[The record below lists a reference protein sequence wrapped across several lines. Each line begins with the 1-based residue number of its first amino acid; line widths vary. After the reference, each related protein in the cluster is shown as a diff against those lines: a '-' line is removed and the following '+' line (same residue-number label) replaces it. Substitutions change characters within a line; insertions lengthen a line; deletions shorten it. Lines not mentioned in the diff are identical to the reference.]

1 MSKKLIF
8 KDSIDG
14 TKYLVSRIGPYN
26 TNANCGKCF
35 RWQRTENT
43 YSINVNCEAVNKQ
56 LLCKLEKLIA
66 NGGSQYFYFK
76 LLKYKIDKK

>member
-14 TKYLVSRIGPYN
+14 TKYLVSKIGPYN
-26 TNANCGKCF
+26 TNLNCTKCF
-35 RWQRTENT
+35 RWNHIDNF
-43 YSINVNCEAVNKQ
+43 YPANVSCYAVHKQ
-56 LLCKLEKLIA
+56 LSCRSLKLIA

-76 LLKYKIDKK
+76 LLKYKIIKS